1 MNRLASYL
9 GRRHAVLVETMLKT
23 LTPFDFGIE
32 GVEVTMQHAKLTDNK
47 IVFKRRAP
55 GMMVTLSVPQIVVTA
70 EGLSWEDA
78 DKFLGALD
86 AILKAAVGVCQV
98 KIKSQL
104 LGLIMHVQFKAKPAV
119 EVTSCL
125 LSESAYG
132 LLEGEKE
139 SQGISVVRGK
149 ASVLVDKSQGYANS
163 IFVKIYREHKT
174 ETSLADIAKTLRS
187 DESRLFDTLKVDVD
201 A

>member
-1 MNRLASYL
+1 MISASL
-9 GRRHAVLVETMLKT
+9 QASGVVFPFAISTSICRSNATICSGLCFFIGMSSSPLERSS
-23 LTPFDFGIE
+23 LTPAGLN
-32 GVEVTMQHAKLTDNK
+32 Q
-47 IVFKRRAP
+47 P
-55 GMMVTLSVPQIVVTA
+55 G
-70 EGLSWEDA
+70 
-78 DKFLGALD
+78 
-86 AILKAAVGVCQV
+86 QV
-98 KIKSQL
+98 K
-104 LGLIMHVQFKAKPAV
+104 
-119 EVTSCL
+119 VTSCL
-125 LSESAYG
+125 LSDSAYG